1 MESDLLLSFP
11 PPHLYVLDYFP
22 FKRSRKAPR
31 GHVVDHVLTLRSL
44 LGQQPSVTFC
54 ARRGAPEWRS
64 SGPSGSH
71 HSLFLSEAS
80 VILFRQ
86 GLDKQPFLIFHP
98 SLASSRRLPVW
109 DSWNPCMTQSP
120 QSPMG
125 PVSLQFGLKR
135 FKAMFF
141 HLLGFLM
148 VRALFLEMQ

>member
-1 MESDLLLSFP
+1 MDCRSVESDLLLSFP

-80 VILFRQ
+80 VIVQAGPRQ
-86 GLDKQPFLIFHP
+86 TAFPDF
-98 SLASSRRLPVW
+98 
-109 DSWNPCMTQSP
+109 SP
-120 QSPMG
+120 KLG
-125 PVSLQFGLKR
+125 IITTLTC
-135 FKAMFF
+135 
-141 HLLGFLM
+141 LGFLEPLHDT
-148 VRALFLEMQ
+148 VTSESHGACFPAVWAEKV

>member
-11 PPHLYVLDYFP
+11 PPHLYMLDYFP

-80 VILFRQ
+80 VIVQAGPRQ
-86 GLDKQPFLIFHP
+86 TAFPDF
-98 SLASSRRLPVW
+98 
-109 DSWNPCMTQSP
+109 SP
-120 QSPMG
+120 KLG
-125 PVSLQFGLKR
+125 IITTLTC
-135 FKAMFF
+135 
-141 HLLGFLM
+141 LGFLEPLHDT
-148 VRALFLEMQ
+148 VTSESHGACFPAVWAEKV